1 MYTLK
6 DIASRFEL
14 SLNTLRYWLK
24 KNDEDCKNEFYDFN
38 LSKLTQKIK
47 VFKKTKSQRNIA
59 RSYEQIIVL
68 DLDEFKFEFD
78 KYLKYTEAFRRKK
91 RVGNLAWTASAIECY
106 SNNLE
111 CEHCLNF
118 EICRSVTTPNA
129 VPPMKI
135 TVEKLLQEVGKPY
148 IKF

>member
-24 KNDEDCKNEFYDFN
+24 KNEEDCKNEFYDFN
-38 LSKLTQKIK
+38 LMELTQKIK
-47 VFKKTKSQRNIA
+47 IFKKTKSQRNIA

-78 KYLKYTEAFRRKK
+78 KYLNHIESFKKKK
-91 RVGNLAWTASAIECY
+91 RVGNLCWTTSAIECY
-106 SNNLE
+106 SNNLK
-111 CEHCLNF
+111 CEKCFNAD
-118 EICRSVTTPNA
+118 ICRSVTSSDA
-129 VPPMKI
+129 IPPMKI
-135 TVEKLLQEVGKPY
+135 TVKKLLQEIGKPQ